1 MSTSQDKT
9 AQQILA
15 SAVEVREL
23 PAQESDPGRRQGC
36 LQGTLSDEDKELT
49 ESQEEQNC
57 CILYQGILGHLP
69 FSSWGQ
75 WLVSY
80 WLGKVRSNKISQGQK
95 VAIGIQEHLCIWG
108 AGRQEWDENLQA
120 MP

>member
-36 LQGTLSDEDKELT
+36 LQGTLSDEDKKLT
-49 ESQEEQNC
+49 DSQEEQNC
-57 CILYQGILGHLP
+57 CILYQGSLATYLLAPGG
-69 FSSWGQ
+69 S
-75 WLVSY
+75 
-80 WLGKVRSNKISQGQK
+80 
-95 VAIGIQEHLCIWG
+95 
-108 AGRQEWDENLQA
+108 GRFPTGWA
-120 MP
+120 R